1 MEIGECHIA
10 VFKRR
15 RKKKKGDTQLGE
27 TITGT
32 KKEKE
37 KINCSV

>member
-1 MEIGECHIA
+1 VSAILQCSKEEE
-10 VFKRR
+10 R
-15 RKKKKGDTQLGE
+15 KKKGDTQLGE

-32 KKEKE
+32 KKERE